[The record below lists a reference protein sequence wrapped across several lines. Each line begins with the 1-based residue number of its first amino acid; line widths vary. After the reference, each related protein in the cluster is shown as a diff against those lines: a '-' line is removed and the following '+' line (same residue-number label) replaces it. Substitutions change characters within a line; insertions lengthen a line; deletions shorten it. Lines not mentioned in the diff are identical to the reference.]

1 MSLRVGLVGYGLAGR
16 TFHAPLFRGCGL
28 ELVAV
33 LTTNPERVG
42 QVRADFPEASIV
54 SEMSAL
60 LSHDLDLVV
69 IASVNSVHVE
79 QAIAA
84 LHAGVP
90 TVVDKPMGRNLT
102 ETLEILKASDDTGVP
117 VTAFYNRLFDSDSL
131 TIKRV
136 IQDNEIGK
144 VFRID
149 SRFER
154 YRPDL
159 AAQSWRE
166 QSSAEEGG
174 GLLLDLQSH
183 LVSTALDWFG
193 PAELVSASVRSIRG
207 ASDDD
212 VVLVLKHESGV
223 DSYLSTS
230 SIVGAPGPRIRMMG
244 TNGALVIGELDP
256 QETLLRAGKV
266 PHEGKWD
273 VSTKSAAKIVR
284 GENVSDLQV
293 EDGNYARF
301 YELVAGAIAGTN
313 EWPVSKTEII
323 AVATII
329 DRARE
334 LNFRE

>member
-1 MSLRVGLVGYGLAGR
+1 MSLRVGIAGYGLAGR
-16 TFHAPLFRGCGL
+16 YFHAPLLKGCGL

-33 LTTNPERVG
+33 LTSNPERIAHVNSDYPNA
-42 QVRADFPEASIV
+42 VVV
-54 SEMSAL
+54 SNMREL
-60 LSHDLDLVV
+60 LAHDLDLVIV
-69 IASVNSVHVE
+69 ASINSVHVE
-79 QAIAA
+79 QAVVA

-102 ETLEILKASDDTGVP
+102 ETLAILKASDENGVP

-136 IQDNEIGK
+136 IRENEIGK

-159 AAQSWRE
+159 AVQSWRE

-223 DSYLSTS
+223 DSYLSAS
-230 SIVGAPGPRIRMMG
+230 AIAGAPGPRIRMLG
-244 TNGALVIGELDP
+244 DNGALVIGELDP
-256 QETLLRAGKV
+256 QEALLRAGKV
-266 PHEGKWD
+266 PYKGKWD
-273 VSTKSAAKIVR
+273 VSTKSEARIIR
-284 GENVSDLQV
+284 GEVVSDLQV
-293 EDGNYARF
+293 ADGNYARF
-301 YELVAGAIAGTN
+301 YELVAGAIAGNN
-313 EWPVSKTEII
+313 EWPVSKAEII

-329 DRARE
+329 DKARE

>member
-1 MSLRVGLVGYGLAGR
+1 LAGYGLAGR
-16 TFHAPLFRGCGL
+16 YFHAPLLKGCGL

-33 LTTNPERVG
+33 LTTNPQRVEHV
-42 QVRADFPEASIV
+42 QSDFPEANV
-54 SEMSAL
+54 VADMQQL
-60 LSHDLDLVV
+60 LSHDLDLVI

-102 ETLEILKASDDTGVP
+102 ETLEILKVSDETGVP
-117 VTAFYNRLFDSDSL
+117 VTAFYNRIFDSDSL

-136 IQDNEIGK
+136 IQENEIGK

-166 QSSAEEGG
+166 QSSAADGG

-193 PAELVSASVRSIRG
+193 PAELISASVRSVRG

-223 DSYLSTS
+223 DSYLSAS
-230 SIVGAPGPRIRMMG
+230 AIVGAPGPRIRMLG
-244 TNGALVIGELDP
+244 SNGALVIGELDP
-256 QETLLRAGKV
+256 QEALLRAGKV
-266 PHEGKWD
+266 PQNGKWD
-273 VSTKSAAKIVR
+273 VSTKSEARIIR
-284 GENVSDLQV
+284 GEVVSDLQV
-293 EDGNYARF
+293 EDGNYAQF
-301 YELVAGAIAGTN
+301 YALVAGAVAGKN
-313 EWPVSKTEII
+313 AWPVSKAEII

-329 DRARE
+329 DKARE

>member
-1 MSLRVGLVGYGLAGR
+1 MSLRVGLAGYGLAGR
-16 TFHAPLFRGCGL
+16 TFHAPLLKGCGL

-33 LTTNPERVG
+33 LTTNPERIEHAY
-42 QVRADFPEASIV
+42 ADFPDAIV
-54 SEMSAL
+54 VSDMSAL
-60 LSHDLDLVV
+60 LAHDLDLVV

-84 LHAGVP
+84 IHAGVP

-102 ETLEILKASDDTGVP
+102 ETLEILKASDESGVP

-136 IQDNEIGK
+136 LNDNEIGK

-166 QSSAEEGG
+166 QSSAADGG
-174 GLLLDLQSH
+174 GLLLDLQTH

-193 PAELVSASVRSIRG
+193 PAELISASVRNIRG

-244 TNGALVIGELDP
+244 TNGALVVGELDP
-256 QETLLRAGKV
+256 QEALLRAGKV
-266 PHEGKWD
+266 PLNGKWD
-273 VSTKSAAKIVR
+273 VSTKSEARIIR
-284 GENVSDLQV
+284 GDQVNLLKV
-293 EDGNYARF
+293 EDGNYAKF

-313 EWPVSKTEII
+313 QWPVSKAEII

-334 LNFRE
+334 MNFRE

>member
-1 MSLRVGLVGYGLAGR
+1 MTLRVGMAGFGLAGR
-16 TFHAPLFRGCGL
+16 YFHAPLLKGCGL

-33 LTTNPERVG
+33 LTTNAERVEHV
-42 QVRADFPEASIV
+42 QSDFPEAIV
-54 SEMSAL
+54 VADMQEL
-60 LSHDLDLVV
+60 LSHDLDLVI

-102 ETLEILKASDDTGVP
+102 ETLEILKVSDETGVP

-136 IQDNEIGK
+136 IQENEIGK

-166 QSSAEEGG
+166 QSSAADGG

-193 PAELVSASVRSIRG
+193 PAELISASVRSVRG

-212 VVLVLKHESGV
+212 VVLVLKHESDV
-223 DSYLSTS
+223 DSYLSAS
-230 SIVGAPGPRIRMMG
+230 AIVGAPGPRIRMLG
-244 TNGALVIGELDP
+244 SNGALVIGELDP
-256 QETLLRAGKV
+256 QEALLRAGKV
-266 PHEGKWD
+266 PYEGKWD
-273 VSTKSAAKIVR
+273 VSTKSEARIIR
-284 GENVSDLQV
+284 GEEVSDLKV
-293 EDGNYARF
+293 EDGNYAQF
-301 YELVAGAIAGTN
+301 YALVAGAVAGKN
-313 EWPVSKTEII
+313 AWPVSKAEII

-329 DRARE
+329 DKARE

>member
-1 MSLRVGLVGYGLAGR
+1 MTLRVGLAGFGLAGR
-16 TFHAPLFRGCGL
+16 FFHAPLLKGCGL
-28 ELVAV
+28 ELGAV
-33 LTTNPERVG
+33 LTTNPERIAHVN
-42 QVRADFPEASIV
+42 ADYPNASV
-54 SEMSAL
+54 VADMKEL
-60 LSHDLDLVV
+60 LAHELDLVI

-102 ETLEILKASDDTGVP
+102 ETLEILKVSDETGVP
-117 VTAFYNRLFDSDSL
+117 VTAFYNRLYDSDSL

-136 IQDNEIGK
+136 IQDNEIGQI
-144 VFRID
+144 FRID

-154 YRPDL
+154 YRPNL

-193 PAELVSASVRSIRG
+193 PAELISASVRSVRG

-212 VVLVLKHESGV
+212 VVLVLKHDNGV
-223 DSYLSTS
+223 DSYLSAS
-230 SIVGAPGPRIRMMG
+230 AIAGAPGPRIRMLG
-244 TNGALVIGELDP
+244 SNGALVIGELDP
-256 QETLLRAGKV
+256 QEALLRAGKV

-273 VSTKSAAKIVR
+273 VSTKSEARIIR
-284 GENVSDLQV
+284 GEVVSDLEV

-301 YELVAGAIAGTN
+301 YELVAGAIAGEN
-313 EWPVSKTEII
+313 EWPVSKAEII

>member
-1 MSLRVGLVGYGLAGR
+1 MTLRVGLAGFGLAGR
-16 TFHAPLFRGCGL
+16 FFHAPLLKGCGL

-33 LTTNPERVG
+33 LTNNPERIAHVKS
-42 QVRADFPEASIV
+42 DYPEAAV
-54 SEMSAL
+54 VANMSEL

-102 ETLEILKASDDTGVP
+102 ETLEILKVSDETGIP

-136 IQDNEIGK
+136 IQDNEIGQ

-154 YRPDL
+154 YRPNL

-193 PAELVSASVRSIRG
+193 PAELISASVRSIRG

-212 VVLVLKHESGV
+212 VVLVLKHDSGV
-223 DSYLSTS
+223 DSYLSAS
-230 SIVGAPGPRIRMMG
+230 AIAGAPGPRIRMLG
-244 TNGALVIGELDP
+244 SNGALVIGELDP
-256 QETLLRAGKV
+256 QEALLRAGKM
-266 PHEGKWD
+266 PHDGKWE
-273 VSTKSAAKIVR
+273 VSTKSEARIIR
-284 GENVSDLQV
+284 GEQVSELKV
-293 EDGNYARF
+293 EDGNYAQF
-301 YELVAGAIAGTN
+301 YKLVAGAISGEN

-334 LNFRE
+334 LNFCE

>member
-1 MSLRVGLVGYGLAGR
+1 MTVRVGLAGYGLAGR
-16 TFHAPLFRGCGL
+16 YFHAPLLKGCGL

-33 LTTNPERVG
+33 LTSNAERISHVNS
-42 QVRADFPEASIV
+42 DFPEAKV
-54 SEMSAL
+54 VADMREL
-60 LSHDLDLVV
+60 LAQDLDLVIV
-69 IASVNSVHVE
+69 ASVNSVHVE

-84 LHAGVP
+84 LHAGIP

-102 ETLEILKASDDTGVP
+102 ETMEILKVSDETGVP

-136 IQDNEIGK
+136 IEENEIGK

-212 VVLVLKHESGV
+212 VVLVLKHHSGV
-223 DSYLSTS
+223 DSYLSAS
-230 SIVGAPGPRIRMMG
+230 AIVGAPGPRIRMMG

-256 QETLLRAGKV
+256 QEALLRAGKV
-266 PHEGKWD
+266 PHNGNWD
-273 VSTKSAAKIVR
+273 VSTKSDARIIR
-284 GENVSDLQV
+284 GDEVSDLKV
-293 EDGNYARF
+293 EDGNYAHF
-301 YELVAGAIAGTN
+301 YALVAGAISGTN
-313 EWPVSKTEII
+313 EWPVSKQEII
-323 AVATII
+323 EVATII

>member
-1 MSLRVGLVGYGLAGR
+1 MTLRVGMAGYGLAGR
-16 TFHAPLFRGCGL
+16 YFHAPLLKGCGL

-33 LTTNPERVG
+33 LTTNPLRVEHV
-42 QVRADFPEASIV
+42 QSDFPEAIV
-54 SEMSAL
+54 VTSMSEL
-60 LSHDLDLVV
+60 LSHDLDLVI

-102 ETLEILKASDDTGVP
+102 ETLEILKVSDETGVP

-136 IQDNEIGK
+136 IQENEIGK
-144 VFRID
+144 IFRID

-166 QSSAEEGG
+166 QSSAAEGG

-193 PAELVSASVRSIRG
+193 PAELISASVRSVRG

-212 VVLVLKHESGV
+212 VVLVLKHDSGV
-223 DSYLSTS
+223 DSYLSAS
-230 SIVGAPGPRIRMMG
+230 AIVGAPGPRIRMLG

-256 QETLLRAGKV
+256 QEALLRSGKV

-273 VSTKSAAKIVR
+273 VSTKSEARIIR
-284 GENVSDLQV
+284 GDMVSELKV
-293 EDGNYARF
+293 EDGNYAQF
-301 YELVAGAIAGTN
+301 YSLVAGAVAGKN
-313 EWPVSKTEII
+313 EWPVSKAEIVS
-323 AVATII
+323 VATII
-329 DRARE
+329 DQARE

>member
-1 MSLRVGLVGYGLAGR
+1 MTLRVGLAGYGLAGR
-16 TFHAPLFRGCGL
+16 YFHAPLLKGCGL

-33 LTTNPERVG
+33 LTSNPERIAHVNS
-42 QVRADFPEASIV
+42 DFPEATVV
-54 SEMSAL
+54 SSMAEL
-60 LSHDLDLVV
+60 LSHDLDLVI

-79 QAIAA
+79 QAVAA

-102 ETLEILKASDDTGVP
+102 ETLEILKVSDETGVP

-136 IQDNEIGK
+136 IQDSEIGE

-166 QSSAEEGG
+166 QSSQAEGG

-212 VVLVLKHESGV
+212 VVLVLKHDSGV
-223 DSYLSTS
+223 DSYLSAS
-230 SIVGAPGPRIRMMG
+230 AIVGAPGPRIRMLG
-244 TNGALVIGELDP
+244 TNGALIIGELDP
-256 QETLLRAGKV
+256 QEALLRAGKV
-266 PHEGKWD
+266 PHDGKWD
-273 VSTKSAAKIVR
+273 VSTKSEARIIR
-284 GENVSDLQV
+284 GELVSELKV
-293 EDGNYARF
+293 EDGNYAQF
-301 YELVAGAIAGTN
+301 HALVAGAVLGKN

-329 DRARE
+329 DQARE

>member
-1 MSLRVGLVGYGLAGR
+1 MTLRVGLAGYGLAGR
-16 TFHAPLFRGCGL
+16 YFHAPLLKGCGL

-33 LTTNPERVG
+33 LTTNPQRVEHV
-42 QVRADFPEASIV
+42 QSDFPEANV
-54 SEMSAL
+54 VADMQQL
-60 LSHDLDLVV
+60 LSHDLDLVI

-102 ETLEILKASDDTGVP
+102 ETLEILKVSDETGVP

-136 IQDNEIGK
+136 IQENEIGK

-166 QSSAEEGG
+166 QSSAADGG

-193 PAELVSASVRSIRG
+193 PAELISASVRSVRG

-223 DSYLSTS
+223 DSYLSAS
-230 SIVGAPGPRIRMMG
+230 AIVGAPGPRIRMLG
-244 TNGALVIGELDP
+244 SNGALVIGELDP
-256 QETLLRAGKV
+256 QEALLRAGKV

-273 VSTKSAAKIVR
+273 VPTKSEARIIR
-284 GENVSDLQV
+284 GEVVSDLQV
-293 EDGNYARF
+293 EDGNYAQF
-301 YELVAGAIAGTN
+301 YALVTGAIAGKN
-313 EWPVSKTEII
+313 AWPVSKAEII

-329 DRARE
+329 DKARE

>member
-1 MSLRVGLVGYGLAGR
+1 MSLRVGLAGYGLAGR
-16 TFHAPLFRGCGL
+16 FFHAPLLNGCGL
-28 ELVAV
+28 ELSAV
-33 LTTNPERVG
+33 LTTNPERIAHVN
-42 QVRADFPEASIV
+42 ADYPNAAVVADMKE
-54 SEMSAL
+54 L
-60 LSHDLDLVV
+60 LAHELDLVI

-102 ETLEILKASDDTGVP
+102 ETLEILKVSDETGVP
-117 VTAFYNRLFDSDSL
+117 VTAFYNRLYDSDSL

-136 IQDNEIGK
+136 IQDNEIGQI
-144 VFRID
+144 FRID

-154 YRPDL
+154 YRPNL

-193 PAELVSASVRSIRG
+193 PAELISASVRCIRG

-212 VVLVLKHESGV
+212 VVLVLKHDNGV
-223 DSYLSTS
+223 DSYLSAS
-230 SIVGAPGPRIRMMG
+230 AIAGAPGPRIRMLG
-244 TNGALVIGELDP
+244 SNGALVIGELDP
-256 QETLLRAGKV
+256 QEALLRAGKV
-266 PHEGKWD
+266 PHDGKWD
-273 VSTKSAAKIVR
+273 VSTKSEARIIR
-284 GENVSDLQV
+284 GEVVSDLKV

-301 YELVAGAIAGTN
+301 YELVAGAIAGKN
-313 EWPVSKTEII
+313 EWPVSKAEIS

>member
-1 MSLRVGLVGYGLAGR
+1 MALRVGLAGYGLAGR
-16 TFHAPLFRGCGL
+16 TFHAPLFKGCGL

-33 LTTNPERVG
+33 LTTNSERIDHVHT
-42 QVRADFPEASIV
+42 DFPDAIVV
-54 SEMSAL
+54 SEMSEL
-60 LSHDLDLVV
+60 LAHNLDLVV

-193 PAELVSASVRSIRG
+193 PAELISASVRSIRG

-212 VVLVLKHESGV
+212 VVLVLKHDSGV

-256 QETLLRAGKV
+256 QEALQRAGKV
-266 PHEGKWD
+266 PYEGKWD
-273 VSTKSAAKIVR
+273 VSTKSEARIIR
-284 GENVSDLQV
+284 GDLVSDLKV

-301 YELVAGAIAGTN
+301 YALVAGAIAGTN
-313 EWPVSKTEII
+313 QWPVSKDEII

-329 DRARE
+329 DKARE

>member
-1 MSLRVGLVGYGLAGR
+1 MALRVGLAGYGLAGR
-16 TFHAPLFRGCGL
+16 YFHAPLFKGCGF
-28 ELVAV
+28 ELVSV
-33 LTTNPERVG
+33 LTTNPERIG
-42 QVRADFPEASIV
+42 HVRADFPDAIVV
-54 SEMSAL
+54 SEMSEL
-60 LSHDLDLVV
+60 LAHYLDLVV
-69 IASVNSVHVE
+69 IASVNSAHVE

-84 LHAGVP
+84 LYAGIP
-90 TVVDKPMGRNLT
+90 TVVDKPLGRNLT
-102 ETLEILKASDDTGVP
+102 ETLEILKVSDQTGVP

-136 IQDNEIGK
+136 IRDNEIGK
-144 VFRID
+144 IFRID

-166 QSSAEEGG
+166 QTSAEEGG

-183 LVSTALDWFG
+183 LISTALDWFG

-212 VVLVLKHESGV
+212 VVLVLRHESGV
-223 DSYLSTS
+223 DSYLSAS
-230 SIVGAPGPRIRMMG
+230 AIVGAPGPRIRMVG

-256 QETLLRAGKV
+256 QEALLRSGRV
-266 PHEGKWD
+266 PEDGKWN
-273 VSTKSAAKIVR
+273 VSTKSDARIIR
-284 GENVSDLQV
+284 GEVSSEVQV
-293 EDGNYARF
+293 ENGNYAE
-301 YELVAGAIAGTN
+301 YYKLVAGAIAGKN
-313 EWPVSKTEII
+313 EWPVSKDEIV
-323 AVATII
+323 AVATLI

>member
-1 MSLRVGLVGYGLAGR
+1 M
-16 TFHAPLFRGCGL
+16 
-28 ELVAV
+28 
-33 LTTNPERVG
+33 
-42 QVRADFPEASIV
+42 I
-54 SEMSAL
+54 
-60 LSHDLDLVV
+60 

-84 LHAGVP
+84 LHADVP

-102 ETLEILKASDDTGVP
+102 ETLEILKVSDETGVP

-136 IQDNEIGK
+136 IQENEIGK

-166 QSSAEEGG
+166 QSSAAEGG

-193 PAELVSASVRSIRG
+193 PAELISASVRSVRG

-223 DSYLSTS
+223 DSYLSAS
-230 SIVGAPGPRIRMMG
+230 AIVGAPGPRIRMLG
-244 TNGALVIGELDP
+244 SNGALVIGELDP
-256 QETLLRAGKV
+256 QEALLRAGKV

-273 VSTKSAAKIVR
+273 VPTKSEARIVR
-284 GENVSDLQV
+284 GEIVSDLQV
-293 EDGNYARF
+293 EDGNYAQF
-301 YELVAGAIAGTN
+301 YALVAGAIAGKN
-313 EWPVSKTEII
+313 AWPVSKAEII

-329 DRARE
+329 DKARE

>member
-1 MSLRVGLVGYGLAGR
+1 MTLRVGLAGYGLAGR
-16 TFHAPLFRGCGL
+16 YFHAPLLKGCGL

-33 LTTNPERVG
+33 LTTNPQRVEHV
-42 QVRADFPEASIV
+42 QSDFPEANV
-54 SEMSAL
+54 VADMQQL
-60 LSHDLDLVV
+60 LSHDLDLVI

-102 ETLEILKASDDTGVP
+102 ETLEILKVSDETGVP

-136 IQDNEIGK
+136 IQENEIGK

-166 QSSAEEGG
+166 QSSAADGG

-193 PAELVSASVRSIRG
+193 PAELISASVRSVRG

-223 DSYLSTS
+223 DSYLSAS
-230 SIVGAPGPRIRMMG
+230 AIVGAPGPRIRMLG
-244 TNGALVIGELDP
+244 SNGALVIGELDP
-256 QETLLRAGKV
+256 QEALLRAGKV
-266 PHEGKWD
+266 PQNGKWD
-273 VSTKSAAKIVR
+273 VSTKSEARIIR
-284 GENVSDLQV
+284 GEVVSDLQV
-293 EDGNYARF
+293 EDGNYAQF
-301 YELVAGAIAGTN
+301 YALVAGAVAGKN
-313 EWPVSKTEII
+313 AWPVSKAEIL

-329 DRARE
+329 DKARE

>member
-1 MSLRVGLVGYGLAGR
+1 MTLRVGLAGYGLAGR
-16 TFHAPLFRGCGL
+16 FFHAPLLKGCGL

-33 LTTNPERVG
+33 LTTNPERVAH
-42 QVRADFPEASIV
+42 VNSDYPKAAV
-54 SEMSAL
+54 VAEMSEL
-60 LSHDLDLVV
+60 LAHDLDLVI

-102 ETLEILKASDDTGVP
+102 ETLEIIKVSDETGVP
-117 VTAFYNRLFDSDSL
+117 VTTFYNRLFDSDSL

-136 IQDNEIGK
+136 IQDNEIGQ

-212 VVLVLKHESGV
+212 VVLVLKHDSGV
-223 DSYLSTS
+223 DSYLSAS
-230 SIVGAPGPRIRMMG
+230 AIAGAPGPRIRMLG
-244 TNGALVIGELDP
+244 SNGALVIGELDP
-256 QETLLRAGKV
+256 QEALLRAGKV
-266 PHEGKWD
+266 PQDGKWE
-273 VSTKSAAKIVR
+273 VSTKSEARIIR
-284 GENVSDLQV
+284 GEQVSELKV
-293 EDGNYARF
+293 EDGNYAQF
-301 YELVAGAIAGTN
+301 YKLVAGAISGEN
-313 EWPVSKTEII
+313 EWPVSKAEIF

>member
-1 MSLRVGLVGYGLAGR
+1 MVLRVAMAGYGLAGR
-16 TFHAPLFRGCGL
+16 NFHAPLLKGCGL

-33 LTTNPERVG
+33 LTTNPERISHVNLDYPDAL
-42 QVRADFPEASIV
+42 VVADMRE
-54 SEMSAL
+54 L
-60 LSHDLDLVV
+60 LAQNLDLVIV
-69 IASVNSVHVE
+69 ASVNSVHVE

-84 LHAGVP
+84 LHAGIP
-90 TVVDKPMGRNLT
+90 TVVDKPMGRNLA
-102 ETLEILKASDDTGVP
+102 ETMEILKASDETGVP

-136 IQDNEIGK
+136 IQDNEIGQ

-159 AAQSWRE
+159 ANQSWRE

-212 VVLVLKHESGV
+212 VVLVLKHDSGV
-223 DSYLSTS
+223 DSYLSAS
-230 SIVGAPGPRIRMMG
+230 SIVGAPGPRIRMLG
-244 TNGALVIGELDP
+244 SNGALVIGELDP
-256 QETLLRAGKV
+256 QEALLRGGSV
-266 PHEGKWD
+266 PTGGKWD
-273 VSTKSAAKIVR
+273 VPTKSNALIIR
-284 GENVSDLQV
+284 GDQVFDVAVS
-293 EDGNYARF
+293 DGNYAQF
-301 YELVAGAIAGTN
+301 YTLVAGAIAGKN
-313 EWPVSKTEII
+313 EWPVSKAEII

>member
-1 MSLRVGLVGYGLAGR
+1 MALRVGLAGYGLAGR
-16 TFHAPLFRGCGL
+16 YFHAPLLKGCGL

-33 LTTNPERVG
+33 LTTNSERIEHVH
-42 QVRADFPEASIV
+42 ADFPEAIIV
-54 SEMSAL
+54 SNMPEL
-60 LSHDLDLVV
+60 LAHNLDLIV

-102 ETLEILKASDDTGVP
+102 ETLEILKVSDETGVP
-117 VTAFYNRLFDSDSL
+117 VTTFFNRLFDSDSL

-136 IQDNEIGK
+136 ISENEIGK

-154 YRPDL
+154 FRPDL
-159 AAQSWRE
+159 GAQSWRE

-223 DSYLSTS
+223 DSYLSAS
-230 SIVGAPGPRIRMMG
+230 AIVGAPGPRIRMMG

-256 QETLLRAGKV
+256 QEALLRAGKV
-266 PHEGKWD
+266 PHQGKWD
-273 VSTKSAAKIVR
+273 VSTKSEAHIVR
-284 GENVSDLQV
+284 GDSVSELKV
-293 EDGNYARF
+293 EDGNYSRF
-301 YELVAGAIAGTN
+301 YELVSGAIAGTN
-313 EWPVSKTEII
+313 EWPVSKAEII

-329 DRARE
+329 DKARE

>member
-1 MSLRVGLVGYGLAGR
+1 MTLRVGLAGFGLAGR
-16 TFHAPLFRGCGL
+16 FFHAPLLKGCGL
-28 ELVAV
+28 ELGAV
-33 LTTNPERVG
+33 LTTNPERIAHVN
-42 QVRADFPEASIV
+42 ADYPNAAVVADMKE
-54 SEMSAL
+54 L
-60 LSHDLDLVV
+60 LAHELDLVI

-102 ETLEILKASDDTGVP
+102 ETLEILKVSDETGVP
-117 VTAFYNRLFDSDSL
+117 VTAFYNRLYDSDSL

-136 IQDNEIGK
+136 IQDNEIGQI
-144 VFRID
+144 FRID

-154 YRPDL
+154 YRPNL

-183 LVSTALDWFG
+183 LVSTSLDWFG
-193 PAELVSASVRSIRG
+193 PAELISASVRSIRG

-212 VVLVLKHESGV
+212 VVLVLKHDNGV
-223 DSYLSTS
+223 DSYLSAS
-230 SIVGAPGPRIRMMG
+230 AIAGAPGPRIRMLG
-244 TNGALVIGELDP
+244 SNGALVIGELDP
-256 QETLLRAGKV
+256 QEALLRAGKV
-266 PHEGKWD
+266 PHDGKWD
-273 VSTKSAAKIVR
+273 VSTKSEARIIR
-284 GENVSDLQV
+284 GEVVSDLKV

-301 YELVAGAIAGTN
+301 YELVAGAIAGKN
-313 EWPVSKTEII
+313 EWPVSKAEII
-323 AVATII
+323 AVATMI
-329 DRARE
+329 DKARE

>member
-1 MSLRVGLVGYGLAGR
+1 MSLRVGLAGYGLAGR
-16 TFHAPLFRGCGL
+16 YFHAPLLKGCGL

-33 LTTNPERVG
+33 MTSNPERIL
-42 QVRADFPEASIV
+42 QVNSDYPDAAVVADMRE
-54 SEMSAL
+54 L
-60 LSHDLDLVV
+60 LAHDLDLVIV
-69 IASVNSVHVE
+69 ASVNSVHVE

-90 TVVDKPMGRNLT
+90 TVVDKPIGRNLT
-102 ETLEILKASDDTGVP
+102 ETLEILKVSDETGVP

-136 IQDNEIGK
+136 ISENEIGK

-223 DSYLSTS
+223 DSYLSAS
-230 SIVGAPGPRIRMMG
+230 AIAGAPGPRIRMLG
-244 TNGALVIGELDP
+244 DNGALVIGELDP
-256 QETLLRAGKV
+256 QEALLRAGKV

-273 VSTKSAAKIVR
+273 VSTKSEARIVR
-284 GENVSDLQV
+284 GDSVSELKV

-313 EWPVSKTEII
+313 EWPVSKAEII

-329 DRARE
+329 DKARE

>member
-1 MSLRVGLVGYGLAGR
+1 MALRVGMAGYGLAGR
-16 TFHAPLFRGCGL
+16 YFHAPLLKGCGL
-28 ELVAV
+28 DLVAV
-33 LTTNPERVG
+33 LTSNPERISHVKS
-42 QVRADFPEASIV
+42 DFPEAKVVSSI
-54 SEMSAL
+54 SEL
-60 LSHDLDLVV
+60 LSHNLDLVIV
-69 IASVNSVHVE
+69 ASVNSVHVE

-84 LHAGVP
+84 LHARVP

-102 ETLEILKASDDTGVP
+102 ETLEILKVSDETGVP
-117 VTAFYNRLFDSDSL
+117 VTAFFNRLFDSDSL

-136 IQDNEIGK
+136 IRENEIGV

-166 QSSAEEGG
+166 QSSAVEGG

-212 VVLVLKHESGV
+212 VVLVLKHKSGV
-223 DSYLSTS
+223 DSYLSAS
-230 SIVGAPGPRIRMMG
+230 AIVGAPGPRIRMLG
-244 TNGALVIGELDP
+244 SKGALIIDELDP
-256 QETLLRAGKV
+256 QEALLRAGKA
-266 PHEGKWD
+266 PIDGKWD
-273 VSTKSAAKIVR
+273 VPTKSEARIIR
-284 GENVSDLQV
+284 GEEVSDLKV
-293 EDGNYARF
+293 EDGNYAEF
-301 YELVAGAIAGTN
+301 YSLVAGALVGKN
-313 EWPVSKTEII
+313 PWPVSKDEII

-329 DRARE
+329 DQARE

>member
-1 MSLRVGLVGYGLAGR
+1 MTLRVGLAGFGLAGR
-16 TFHAPLFRGCGL
+16 FFHAPLLKGCGL

-33 LTTNPERVG
+33 LTNNPERIAHVNS
-42 QVRADFPEASIV
+42 DYPEAAV
-54 SEMSAL
+54 VANMSEL

-102 ETLEILKASDDTGVP
+102 ETLEILKVSDETGIP

-136 IQDNEIGK
+136 IQDNEIGQ

-154 YRPDL
+154 FRPNL

-223 DSYLSTS
+223 DSYLSAS
-230 SIVGAPGPRIRMMG
+230 KIAGAPGPRIRMLG
-244 TNGALVIGELDP
+244 SNGALVIGELDP
-256 QETLLRAGKV
+256 QEALLRAGKV
-266 PHEGKWD
+266 PQDGKWE
-273 VSTKSAAKIVR
+273 VSTKSEARIFR
-284 GENVSDLQV
+284 GEQVSELKV
-293 EDGNYARF
+293 EDGNYAQF
-301 YELVAGAIAGTN
+301 YKLVAGAISGEN

>member
-1 MSLRVGLVGYGLAGR
+1 MSLRVGLAGYGLAGR
-16 TFHAPLFRGCGL
+16 FFHAPLLKGCGL
-28 ELVAV
+28 ELGAV
-33 LTTNPERVG
+33 LTTNPERIAHVN
-42 QVRADFPEASIV
+42 ADYPNAAVVADMKE
-54 SEMSAL
+54 L
-60 LSHDLDLVV
+60 LAHELDLVI

-102 ETLEILKASDDTGVP
+102 ETLEILKVSDETGVP
-117 VTAFYNRLFDSDSL
+117 VTAFYNRLYDSDSL

-136 IQDNEIGK
+136 IQDNEIGQI
-144 VFRID
+144 FRID

-154 YRPDL
+154 YRPNL

-193 PAELVSASVRSIRG
+193 PAELISASVRCIRG

-212 VVLVLKHESGV
+212 VVLVLKHDNGV
-223 DSYLSTS
+223 DSYLSAS
-230 SIVGAPGPRIRMMG
+230 AIAGAPGPRIRMLG
-244 TNGALVIGELDP
+244 SNGALVIGELDP
-256 QETLLRAGKV
+256 QEALLRAGKV
-266 PHEGKWD
+266 PHDGKWD
-273 VSTKSAAKIVR
+273 VSTKSEARIIR
-284 GENVSDLQV
+284 GEVVSDLKV

-301 YELVAGAIAGTN
+301 YELVAGAIAGKN
-313 EWPVSKTEII
+313 EWPVSKAEIS

>member
-1 MSLRVGLVGYGLAGR
+1 MTLRVGMAGYGLAGR
-16 TFHAPLFRGCGL
+16 CFHAPVIKGCGL

-33 LTTNPERVG
+33 LTTNSERVAH
-42 QVRADFPEASIV
+42 VNSDFQEAVVV
-54 SEMSAL
+54 SDMQEL
-60 LSHDLDLVV
+60 LTHNLDLVI

-84 LHAGVP
+84 LRAGIP
-90 TVVDKPMGRNLT
+90 TVVDKPMGRDLT
-102 ETLEILKASDDTGVP
+102 ETMEILSVSDESGVP

-136 IQDNEIGK
+136 IKENEIGK
-144 VFRID
+144 VFRMD

-159 AAQSWRE
+159 AAKSWRE

-212 VVLVLKHESGV
+212 VVLVLKHHSGV
-223 DSYLSTS
+223 DSYLSAS
-230 SIVGAPGPRIRMMG
+230 AIVGAPGPRIRMSG
-244 TNGALVIGELDP
+244 NNGSLVIGELDP
-256 QETLLRAGKV
+256 QEALLRAGKV
-266 PHEGKWD
+266 PHNGKWN
-273 VSTKSAAKIVR
+273 VSTKSEARIIRGDKI
-284 GENVSDLQV
+284 SDLQV
-293 EDGNYARF
+293 EDGNYAQF
-301 YELVAGAIAGTN
+301 YTLVAGAIVGTN
-313 EWPVSKTEII
+313 EWPVSKAEII

>member
-1 MSLRVGLVGYGLAGR
+1 MSLRVGLAGYGLAGR
-16 TFHAPLFRGCGL
+16 FFHAPLLNGCGL
-28 ELVAV
+28 ELSAV
-33 LTTNPERVG
+33 LTTNPERIAHVN
-42 QVRADFPEASIV
+42 ADYPNAAVVADMKE
-54 SEMSAL
+54 L
-60 LSHDLDLVV
+60 LAHELDLVI

-102 ETLEILKASDDTGVP
+102 ETLEILKVSDETGVP
-117 VTAFYNRLFDSDSL
+117 VTAFYNRLYDSDSL
-131 TIKRV
+131 TVKRV
-136 IQDNEIGK
+136 IQDNEIGQI
-144 VFRID
+144 FRID

-154 YRPDL
+154 YRPNL

-193 PAELVSASVRSIRG
+193 PAELISASVRSVRG

-212 VVLVLKHESGV
+212 VVLVLKHDNGV
-223 DSYLSTS
+223 DSYLSAS
-230 SIVGAPGPRIRMMG
+230 AIAGAPGPRIRMLG
-244 TNGALVIGELDP
+244 SNGALVIGELDP
-256 QETLLRAGKV
+256 QEALLRAGKV

-273 VSTKSAAKIVR
+273 VSTKSEARIIR
-284 GENVSDLQV
+284 GEVVSDLEV

-301 YELVAGAIAGTN
+301 YELVAGAIAGEN
-313 EWPVSKTEII
+313 EWPVSKAEII

>member
-1 MSLRVGLVGYGLAGR
+1 MALRVGMAGYGLAGR
-16 TFHAPLFRGCGL
+16 YFHAPLLKGCGL
-28 ELVAV
+28 DLVAV
-33 LTTNPERVG
+33 LTSNPERVG
-42 QVRADFPEASIV
+42 HVKSDFPEATVVSSI
-54 SEMSAL
+54 SEL
-60 LSHDLDLVV
+60 LSHKLDLVIV
-69 IASVNSVHVE
+69 ASVNSVHVE

-117 VTAFYNRLFDSDSL
+117 VTTFFNRLFDSDSL

-136 IQDNEIGK
+136 IREKEIGN

-166 QSSAEEGG
+166 QSSAAEGG

-212 VVLVLKHESGV
+212 VVLVLRHESGV
-223 DSYLSTS
+223 DSYLSAS
-230 SIVGAPGPRIRMMG
+230 SIVGAPGPRIRMLG
-244 TNGALVIGELDP
+244 SKGALVIGELDP
-256 QETLLRAGKV
+256 QEALLRAGKG
-266 PHEGKWD
+266 PNNGKWE
-273 VSTKSAAKIVR
+273 VSTKSEARIIR
-284 GENVSDLQV
+284 GEEVSDIKV
-293 EDGNYARF
+293 EDGNYAEF
-301 YELVAGAIAGTN
+301 YSLVAGALVGKN
-313 EWPVSKTEII
+313 SWPVSKEEII

>member
-1 MSLRVGLVGYGLAGR
+1 MSLRVGLAGYGLAGR
-16 TFHAPLFRGCGL
+16 YFHAPLLKGCGF

-33 LTTNPERVG
+33 LTSNPERVAH
-42 QVRADFPEASIV
+42 VNSDYPNAIV
-54 SEMSAL
+54 VSNMREL
-60 LSHDLDLVV
+60 LAHDLDLVIV
-69 IASVNSVHVE
+69 ASINSVHLE
-79 QAIAA
+79 QAVAA

-90 TVVDKPMGRNLT
+90 TVVDKPLGRNLT
-102 ETLEILKASDDTGVP
+102 ETLAILKASDETGVP

-136 IQDNEIGK
+136 IRDNEIGK

-223 DSYLSTS
+223 DSYLSAS
-230 SIVGAPGPRIRMMG
+230 AIAGAPGPRIRMLG
-244 TNGALVIGELDP
+244 DNGALVIGELDP
-256 QETLLRAGKV
+256 QEALLRAGKV
-266 PHEGKWD
+266 PYEGKWD
-273 VSTKSAAKIVR
+273 VSTKSEARIIR
-284 GENVSDLQV
+284 GEVVTDLQV
-293 EDGNYARF
+293 ADGNYAKF
-301 YELVAGAIAGTN
+301 YELVAGAIAGNN
-313 EWPVSKTEII
+313 EWPVSKAEII

-329 DRARE
+329 DKARE

>member
-1 MSLRVGLVGYGLAGR
+1 MALRVGMAGYGLAGR
-16 TFHAPLFRGCGL
+16 YFHAPLLKGCGL

-33 LTTNPERVG
+33 LTTNSERIAHVNS
-42 QVRADFPEASIV
+42 DYPEAVVV
-54 SEMSAL
+54 SDMTDL
-60 LSHDLDLVV
+60 LSHNLDLVI

-84 LHAGVP
+84 LRAGIP
-90 TVVDKPMGRNLT
+90 TVVDKPMGRNLA
-102 ETLEILKASDDTGVP
+102 ETLEIIQVSDETGVP

-136 IQDNEIGK
+136 IQDNEIGTI
-144 VFRID
+144 FRID

-212 VVLVLKHESGV
+212 VVLLLKHDSGV
-223 DSYLSTS
+223 DSYLSAS
-230 SIVGAPGPRIRMMG
+230 AIVGSPGPRIRMLG
-244 TNGALVIGELDP
+244 DNGALVIGELDP
-256 QETLLRAGKV
+256 QEALLRAGKI
-266 PHEGKWD
+266 PHEGKWE
-273 VSTKSAAKIVR
+273 VPTKSEACIVR
-284 GENVSDLQV
+284 GDVVSDLRV
-293 EDGNYARF
+293 EDGNYAHF
-301 YELVAGAIAGTN
+301 YTVVAGAIMGKN
-313 EWPVSKTEII
+313 EWPVSKPEII